1 MLMQIGV
8 GLDARLGLSFEQ
20 HREMAGE
27 AARLGYQSLWSPAG
41 AAGLDSFHVCAA
53 WNQAS
58 GLETGISVVPAPNWT
73 VPTLASEAAT
83 VGVMTGGAFILGIGP
98 GSAYTAGYQRTF
110 GLPDVPPVA
119 QMRAYLTTLRGLLAG
134 ERVDYEG
141 GGVALHGVGLGFK
154 PPRVPVYLAALGPMM
169 LRLAGELADGVTP
182 NWSTPE
188 QIAWCRQ
195 RVAEG
200 ARKVGRDPGD
210 VPFAQYIRVCV
221 DEDEEA
227 ARRAFAA
234 QVLAYAMARPGA
246 SKEHGYRAHFAR
258 MGFGPALDELEALRD
273 AGTPESQLVDR
284 IDPTLL
290 LKVGYFGRPA
300 GAAAHFRRLA
310 EGLDTAMVRII
321 AARPGTDPVRLAMDA
336 CRPELVRAA

>member
-1 MLMQIGV
+1 MQIGV
-8 GLDARLGLSFEQ
+8 GLDARLGLTFEQ
-20 HREMAGE
+20 HREMAGK
-27 AARLGYQSLWSPAG
+27 AAELGYQSIWSPAG

-58 GLETGISVVPAPNWT
+58 QLETGISVVPAPNWT

-83 VGVMTGGAFILGIGP
+83 VGLMSGGKFILGIGP
-98 GSAYTAGYQRTF
+98 GSAFQESYRRTY

-134 ERVDYEG
+134 QRVDYDA
-141 GGVALHGVGLGFK
+141 GGVTLKGVSLGFK

-200 ARKVGRDPGD
+200 ARKAGRDPGE

-221 DEDEEA
+221 DEDEAA
-227 ARRAFAA
+227 ARRAFAG

-246 SKEHGYRAHFAR
+246 SKDQGYRAHFTR
-258 MGFGPALDELEALRD
+258 MGFGPALDDLEARRE
-273 AGTPESQLVDR
+273 AGAPESELAER
-284 IDPTLL
+284 IDSDLL

-310 EGLDTAMVRII
+310 EGLDTAVVRVI
-321 AARPGTDPVRLAMDA
+321 AARPGTDAVVLAMEA
-336 CRPELVRAA
+336 CRPAAP

>member
-1 MLMQIGV
+1 MQIGV

-20 HREMAGE
+20 HREMARE
-27 AARLGYQSLWSPAG
+27 AARLGYESLWSPAG

-73 VPTLASEAAT
+73 VPTLASEAGT
-83 VGVMTGGAFILGIGP
+83 VGLMTGGKFILGIGP
-98 GSAYTAGYQRTF
+98 GGTYQESYRRTY

-119 QMRAYLTTLRGLLAG
+119 QMRAYLATLRGLLAG

-141 GGVALHGVGLGFK
+141 AGVTLHGVSLGFK

-200 ARKVGRDPGD
+200 ARRAGRDPAEI
-210 VPFAQYIRVCV
+210 PFAQYIRVCV
-221 DEDEEA
+221 DEDEAA

-234 QVLAYAMARPGA
+234 QVLSYAMARPGA
-246 SKEHGYRAHFAR
+246 SKEQGYRAHFTR
-258 MGFGPALDELEALRD
+258 MGFGPALDELEALRE

-284 IDPTLL
+284 IDPSLL
-290 LKVGYFGRPA
+290 LKVGYFGRPG
-300 GAAAHFRRLA
+300 GAAAHVRRLA

-321 AARPGTDPVRLAMDA
+321 AARPGTDAVRLAMEA